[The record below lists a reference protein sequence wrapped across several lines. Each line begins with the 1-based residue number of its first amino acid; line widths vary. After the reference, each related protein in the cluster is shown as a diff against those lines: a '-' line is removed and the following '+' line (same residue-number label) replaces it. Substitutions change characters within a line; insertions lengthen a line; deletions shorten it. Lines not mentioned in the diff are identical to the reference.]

1 MEIMLQWLDDL
12 EDLFFAL
19 PLLWERLRLPL
30 LNVGLAAAA
39 ALHATNFWTM
49 ASWWVPVCGAVATT
63 TALGWFAALVGAQLR
78 QNVLRHSH

>member
-30 LNVGLAAAA
+30 LNIGLLAAG
-39 ALHATNFWTM
+39 ALHATNFWSM
-49 ASWWVPVCGAVATT
+49 ASWWAPACAAIAATI
-63 TALGWFAALVGAQLR
+63 AAGWFVALVGAQLR
-78 QNVLRHSH
+78 HGPLRTSH